1 MDKSLSQEEI
11 DTLFNQTS
19 DINNIETSE
28 QTNVDEKEHTTT
40 NETIESLLDYKY
52 NENAKMIQNLFEANN
67 KSDNEQTN
75 NEDVAYQNSPF
86 YPMYLNIVGN
96 IKNILAPAIMQMEN
110 EYRFMESR
118 NFLSDSTLKRIG
130 KEILLPNFILAK
142 VKYDEFKNIVIDA
155 VEELKTIDEVDYS
168 IDIKRSEY
176 IKSPSNANVL
186 KNVDGFKII
195 INIKRHEKIK

>member
-11 DTLFNQTS
+11 DALFNQSS
-19 DINNIETSE
+19 DINNVE
-28 QTNVDEKEHTTT
+28 TNVNEKLDE
-40 NETIESLLDYKY
+40 LVDYKY
-52 NENAKMIQNLFEANN
+52 NENAKMIQNLFEENNNANN
-67 KSDNEQTN
+67 EQN
-75 NEDVAYQNSPF
+75 NSEFEAYQNSPF

-118 NFLSDSTLKRIG
+118 NFLSDSVLKRMG

-142 VKYDEFKNIVIDA
+142 VKYDEFMNIVTDA
-155 VEELKTIDEVDYS
+155 VEELKTIDNIDYEVL
-168 IDIKRSEY
+168 IRRSNY
-176 IKSPSNANVL
+176 IPLDNGSKIL
-186 KNVDGFKII
+186 KQADGFKII

>member
-11 DTLFNQTS
+11 DALFNQSS
-19 DINNIETSE
+19 DINNVETSE
-28 QTNVDEKEHTTT
+28 QVNVDEKEYTTT

-52 NENAKMIQNLFEANN
+52 NENAKMIQDLFDANN
-67 KSDNEQTN
+67 NSNNEQIN
-75 NEDVAYQNSPF
+75 SEDVAYQNSPF

-118 NFLSDSTLKRIG
+118 NFLSDSVLKRMG

-142 VKYDEFKNIVIDA
+142 VKYDEFMNIVTDA
-155 VEELKTIDEVDYS
+155 VEELKTIDNIDYEVL
-168 IDIKRSEY
+168 IKRLNY
-176 IKSPSNANVL
+176 IPLDNGSKVL
-186 KNVDGFKII
+186 KQVDGFKII